1 MKEMILVSGFL
12 GAGKTTLI
20 RHILGFMESGKRLAL
35 LENEFGECSVDDLLL
50 RRPGLILRALSAGC
64 ICCSLASSFRQTVE
78 ELVESEEPDCL
89 LIEPSGVAGMSDLLS
104 ACGRLPE
111 EWGFSQALA
120 ITVVDAEMH
129 TAYVE
134 QMGEFYLDQIR
145 HAGVLVCSKL
155 DLVSMG
161 QARAVGDALAKENPE
176 AAIFACPWEELDVT
190 MLLEAARERAVLL
203 EHGHDHHHH
212 HHHHHHSGALFTSLT
227 LHPDRPRSAAEW
239 EDMLAKLSG
248 PEMGRVLRAKGFLP
262 GAEGN
267 WYQVD
272 YTPGRVY
279 LHSGAPLQ
287 DSVLVVIG
295 TDLNQE
301 AIVQCL
307 EE

>member
-1 MKEMILVSGFL
+1 MILISGFL

-20 RHILGFMESGKRLAL
+20 RHILDFMESGKRLAL

-50 RRPGLILRALSAGC
+50 RRPGLILRTLSAGC

-78 ELVESEEPDCL
+78 ELVKSEEPDCL
-89 LIEPSGVAGMSDLLS
+89 LIEPSGVAGMSDLLG
-104 ACGRLPE
+104 ACSRLPE

-129 TAYVE
+129 TAYAE

-155 DLVSMG
+155 DLVPPE
-161 QARAVGDALAKENPE
+161 QARALGDALAKENPQ
-176 AAIFACPWEELDVT
+176 AAIFACPWEELDVP
-190 MLLEAARERAVLL
+190 MLLEVARERAVLL

-212 HHHHHHSGALFTSLT
+212 HHHHSGALFTSLSFR
-227 LHPDRPRSAAEW
+227 PGRPRNGAEW
-239 EDMLAKLSG
+239 EDILVKLKS
-248 PEMGRVLRAKGFLP
+248 PEMGHVLRAKGFLP

-279 LHSGAPLQ
+279 LHPCASSQ
-287 DSVLVVIG
+287 DSMLVVIG
-295 TDLNQE
+295 TDLDRE
-301 AIVQCL
+301 AIL
-307 EE
+307 RYLKA